1 MRGRRGRRKQE
12 REGRREGGGREEVRE
27 GGTQLW
33 LILEQKMETDS
44 LVSIIRIY
52 GEGSTHIYLCVLY

>member
-1 MRGRRGRRKQE
+1 MAKSE
-12 REGRREGGGREEVRE
+12 KEGKKKEGGGREEGRK

-44 LVSIIRIY
+44 LVSIIRIN
-52 GEGSTHIYLCVLY
+52 GEGRTHIYLCVLY